1 MSKTQQTYMYSS
13 FLLMFI
19 IHDALVGVG
28 LPGYQ
33 RIVFG
38 IVGHD
43 AWIAVL
49 IAGIVTQ
56 LVVWLM
62 IRTLAKFPNKDL
74 YEIHLLVYGKSLGN
88 VLNLIYIVYFLFATI
103 IVMRNYIEMIQVWLF
118 PNAPQWVL
126 SLLITSIV
134 FYGVNGGIRTIV
146 GACFVFVTL
155 TVWLIFL
162 LYFPLRYAD
171 WTGVLPLLET
181 DLKHLSKGVLSMS
194 FTMTG
199 FEILYFIY
207 PYARDKSKV
216 QRYSQIGLMSVTLV
230 YTAVMFVSIVFF
242 SGGELLKTD
251 WATFTM
257 LKIIKFP
264 FLERFEYIGV
274 SLWLLVIVP
283 NLLMYSWAATK
294 GLKRTF
300 LWKQKYWLYLF
311 MGVACIACS
320 FIDSRIQINQINDFF
335 AKWAVYI
342 VYVYPVFLFGIVHI
356 YFWRQKKKSQTEV
369 NE

>member
-1 MSKTQQTYMYSS
+1 
-13 FLLMFI
+13 MFI
-19 IHDALVGVG
+19 IHDAQVGVG

-33 RIVFG
+33 RFVYQIA
-38 IVGHD
+38 GHD
-43 AWIAVL
+43 AWITVL

-62 IRTLAKFPNKDL
+62 IKTLAKFENKDL
-74 YEIHLLVYGKSLGN
+74 YDIHLLVYGKSLGY
-88 VLNLIYIVYFLFATI
+88 VANLIYLVYFLFATI

-126 SLLITSIV
+126 ALLITSIV
-134 FYGVNGGIRTIV
+134 FYGVNGGLRTIV
-146 GACFVFVTL
+146 GACFSFVTL

-162 LYFPLRYAD
+162 LYFPLKYAE
-171 WTGVLPLLET
+171 WTRVLPLLET
-181 DLKHLSKGVLSMS
+181 DLKHLSKGVISMS
-194 FTMTG
+194 FTMAG

-207 PYARDKSKV
+207 AYAKDKSKV

-230 YTAVMFVSIVFF
+230 YTAVMFVSIVFY

-300 LWKQKYWLYLF
+300 AWKQKYWLYVF
-311 MGVACIACS
+311 MGAAWIACS
-320 FIDSRIQINQINDFF
+320 LIDSRIQIDRINNLF
-335 AKWAVYI
+335 ARLAVYI
-342 VYVYPVFLFGIVHI
+342 VYVYPVVLFGIVNFH
-356 YFWRQKKKSQTEV
+356 FWKQKKRSHTEV
-369 NE
+369 IP

>member
-19 IHDALVGVG
+19 IHDAQVGVG

-33 RIVFG
+33 RVVFR
-38 IVGHD
+38 IAGHD
-43 AWIAVL
+43 AWIAVIL
-49 IAGIVTQ
+49 AGIITQ

-62 IRTLAKFPNKDL
+62 IKTLAKFEDKDL
-74 YEIHLLVYGKSLGN
+74 YEIHLIIYGKLLGH
-88 VLNLIYIVYFLFATI
+88 VMNLIYMVYFLCATI

-118 PNAPQWVL
+118 PNAPQWL
-126 SLLITSIV
+126 LALLITSVV
-134 FYGVNGGIRTIV
+134 FYGVNGGLRTIV
-146 GACFVFVTL
+146 GACFIFVTI
-155 TVWLIFL
+155 TVWLVIL
-162 LYFPLRYAD
+162 LYFPLIYAE
-171 WTGVLPLLET
+171 WTGVLPILEA
-181 DLKHLSKGVLSMS
+181 DLSKLSRGVLSMS

-207 PYARDKSKV
+207 AFAKEKSKV
-216 QRYSQIGLMSVTLV
+216 QWYSQIGLMSVTLV

-300 LWKQKYWLYLF
+300 AWKQKYWLYPF
-311 MGVACIACS
+311 MGAAWLACS
-320 FIDSRIQINQINDFF
+320 SIESRIQIEYMNDLF

-342 VYVYPVFLFGIVHI
+342 VYVYPVILFVIVQFH
-356 YFWRQKKKSQTEV
+356 FWRHKKRSQSEV
-369 NE
+369 SA